1 MSEIDGTIKQGRLL
15 PSAEQPAEA
24 IVITDVHGTIGYVN
38 AAFTAMT
45 GYTCEDALGTNAARF
60 QSGQRP
66 QSLHDAMWKTIR
78 SGEVWQK
85 VVRSRRKNGEI
96 YTEHE
101 QIAPIKSPQGEIT
114 GFIQTKR
121 EIKRPQAIDEPGRNL
136 ETILDAR
143 ERMLLA
149 ARAGGVGIWDYD
161 VMQNEM
167 IWDEQMYRLYGC
179 VEEEPHS
186 VWETWLKK
194 LHPEDLRRM
203 TDEISAALTGK
214 KDFDTEFRVVWPDG
228 SIRHIRAFAVT
239 KKGDD
244 GFPIRMIG
252 TNWDITAQKEAADE
266 LLESNRHL
274 AEETLRAAKLAEDA
288 AKANAA
294 KSEFLANMSHE
305 IRTPMN
311 GIIGITNLLLD
322 SDLDPKQREHAQIVL
337 GCGEALLS
345 LVNQILDFSKIE
357 AGKVELELLD
367 FSLPYFME
375 DFASVVAIEAHKK
388 GLILT
393 CECDPAVPSQLR
405 GDSNRLRQ
413 ILANLVG
420 NAIKFTPEGEVGV
433 SVRPIEETELG
444 VFLRFAVRDTGIGIP
459 EDKQGQLFSKF
470 TQVDSSTTRLYGGTG
485 LGLAISKE
493 LVQLMGGEMGFLSE
507 DGKGSEFWFTAH
519 FGMEADRGEA
529 QLLSAELQGLRVLI
543 LEENAAETTSID
555 RRLTAAGMKTSQ
567 AADFPGAL
575 QALYRAVAEHDP
587 FRVVLIDMQSEAI
600 RGASLAEMIL
610 AEPLL
615 REARVVLLEAMGSQ
629 SPSRLLERGGSCARL
644 SKPVRGREL
653 VGVLESLVSNKARYQ
668 SAKSG
673 TGPSDAPAPQLF
685 SNSEARILLVEDN
698 LTNQQVAMGIL
709 KKLGLSVDV
718 AFNGFEAIE
727 TLKSR
732 PYGLVLM
739 DVQMPVMDGL
749 EATRRIRGSS
759 SKLFDPKIPIVA
771 MTAHALQSDRAKCI
785 DAGMDDYVSKPVYVK
800 ALTEVLLRWLP
811 QPGSGPAERK
821 QEPKQEPNPGPK
833 PGPKPVSMPGLKPG
847 LKKGPE
853 PQTEAPPVVVVFD
866 RQGITQRLMNDL
878 ELIQMVKADFLA
890 DMPRQIQALRDLAE
904 RNDAQGA
911 ANKAHLIKGA
921 SSNVGGEALR
931 AVANEIETAG
941 QAGDLEFI
949 AAKVDELELQFQ
961 LLKAAMTQ
969 K

>member
-288 AKANAA
+288 AKANA
-294 KSEFLANMSHE
+294 KERIPGQHE
-305 IRTPMN
+305 P
-311 GIIGITNLLLD
+311 
-322 SDLDPKQREHAQIVL
+322 
-337 GCGEALLS
+337 
-345 LVNQILDFSKIE
+345 
-357 AGKVELELLD
+357 
-367 FSLPYFME
+367 
-375 DFASVVAIEAHKK
+375 
-388 GLILT
+388 
-393 CECDPAVPSQLR
+393 
-405 GDSNRLRQ
+405 
-413 ILANLVG
+413 
-420 NAIKFTPEGEVGV
+420 
-433 SVRPIEETELG
+433 
-444 VFLRFAVRDTGIGIP
+444 
-459 EDKQGQLFSKF
+459 
-470 TQVDSSTTRLYGGTG
+470 
-485 LGLAISKE
+485 
-493 LVQLMGGEMGFLSE
+493 
-507 DGKGSEFWFTAH
+507 
-519 FGMEADRGEA
+519 
-529 QLLSAELQGLRVLI
+529 
-543 LEENAAETTSID
+543 
-555 RRLTAAGMKTSQ
+555 
-567 AADFPGAL
+567 
-575 QALYRAVAEHDP
+575 
-587 FRVVLIDMQSEAI
+587 
-600 RGASLAEMIL
+600 
-610 AEPLL
+610 
-615 REARVVLLEAMGSQ
+615 
-629 SPSRLLERGGSCARL
+629 
-644 SKPVRGREL
+644 
-653 VGVLESLVSNKARYQ
+653 
-668 SAKSG
+668 
-673 TGPSDAPAPQLF
+673 
-685 SNSEARILLVEDN
+685 
-698 LTNQQVAMGIL
+698 
-709 KKLGLSVDV
+709 
-718 AFNGFEAIE
+718 
-727 TLKSR
+727 
-732 PYGLVLM
+732 
-739 DVQMPVMDGL
+739 
-749 EATRRIRGSS
+749 
-759 SKLFDPKIPIVA
+759 
-771 MTAHALQSDRAKCI
+771 
-785 DAGMDDYVSKPVYVK
+785 
-800 ALTEVLLRWLP
+800 
-811 QPGSGPAERK
+811 
-821 QEPKQEPNPGPK
+821 
-833 PGPKPVSMPGLKPG
+833 
-847 LKKGPE
+847 
-853 PQTEAPPVVVVFD
+853 
-866 RQGITQRLMNDL
+866 
-878 ELIQMVKADFLA
+878 
-890 DMPRQIQALRDLAE
+890 
-904 RNDAQGA
+904 
-911 ANKAHLIKGA
+911 
-921 SSNVGGEALR
+921 
-931 AVANEIETAG
+931 
-941 QAGDLEFI
+941 
-949 AAKVDELELQFQ
+949 
-961 LLKAAMTQ
+961 
-969 K
+969 